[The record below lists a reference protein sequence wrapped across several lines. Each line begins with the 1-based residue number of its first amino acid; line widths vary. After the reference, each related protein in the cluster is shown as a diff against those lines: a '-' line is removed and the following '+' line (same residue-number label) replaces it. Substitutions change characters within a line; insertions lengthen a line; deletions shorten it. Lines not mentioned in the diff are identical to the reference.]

1 MIIDNNRST
10 LTFDSLYLLTGHY
23 LDKSVSFIT
32 VTASANVPP
41 QGDTSCNSNMTKCK
55 WGKSLFSER
64 SFIAPLAFV
73 LQMVTMYNPI

>member
-41 QGDTSCNSNMTKCK
+41 QGKGFLLFKHDQMQMGNKFVF
-55 WGKSLFSER
+55 GKKLYRPTCICF
-64 SFIAPLAFV
+64 ANGDNV
-73 LQMVTMYNPI
+73 